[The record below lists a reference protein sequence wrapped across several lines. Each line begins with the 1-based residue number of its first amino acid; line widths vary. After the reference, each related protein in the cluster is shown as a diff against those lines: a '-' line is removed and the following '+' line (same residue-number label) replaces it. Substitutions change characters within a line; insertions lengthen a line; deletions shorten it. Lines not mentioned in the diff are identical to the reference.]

1 MPVLPLIGRTA
12 LSCWCSIACQYKRLT
27 LLPASGDA
35 SRAPRRRSTW
45 GSLPTK
51 RTVTWGASATTAMP
65 PTRRLPSAQL
75 RPETAPERRS
85 PDRDPEPRPRT
96 PCFGGSTKRWL
107 PALPRFLAT
116 VGPGWRS
123 TDLTLYAGGED
134 NAKGPPTVRRH
145 AGWRVLFFAWPQR
158 PALARRA

>member
-1 MPVLPLIGRTA
+1 MPYQLCGF
-12 LSCWCSIACQYKRLT
+12 AC
-27 LLPASGDA
+27 PASDGA
-35 SRAPRRRSTW
+35 GLQNWRSR
-45 GSLPTK
+45 
-51 RTVTWGASATTAMP
+51 
-65 PTRRLPSAQL
+65 
-75 RPETAPERRS
+75 
-85 PDRDPEPRPRT
+85 RT

-123 TDLTLYAGGED
+123 TDLTLCAGGED